1 MSHSTISWRV
11 PLSKQR
17 LASGARQLSFP
28 HWQWGTLGLVAACG
42 IFLAL
47 LLLPLVTLF
56 VRALPGLLAGVWQH
70 PAIVSALHLSLWTS
84 TCAML
89 ISVLLGTPV
98 AYVLA
103 RYRFPGAALLD
114 TLVDLPVVLPPAVAG
129 MALLA
134 TFGRNGVVGQY
145 LAPWGI
151 ELPFTVLAVV
161 MAQTFVAVSLY
172 IRAGKSAF
180 AKIDVRVEQA
190 AATLGHSP
198 WHTFHRVTLPLARN
212 ALLGGALMA
221 WARALG
227 EFGAT
232 MIFAGNFS
240 GRTQTMPLAIY
251 TAMQADVNVALTL
264 GAILLG
270 VSFGVLAVLRFL
282 GR

>member
-1 MSHSTISWRV
+1 M
-11 PLSKQR
+11 
-17 LASGARQLSFP
+17 
-28 HWQWGTLGLVAACG
+28 ACG
-42 IFLAL
+42 IFLVL
-47 LLLPLVTLF
+47 LLLPLATLL
-56 VRALPGLLAGVWQH
+56 VRALPGLITGGWQH
-70 PAIVSALHLSLWTS
+70 PAIAMALQLSLWTS

-89 ISVLLGTPV
+89 LSVLLGTPV

-114 TLVDLPVVLPPAVAG
+114 ILVDLPVVLPPAVAG

-134 TFGRNGVVGQY
+134 TFGRNGAVGQY
-145 LAPWGI
+145 LTPWGI
-151 ELPFTVLAVV
+151 ELPFTVVAVV

-180 AKIDVRVEQA
+180 AEIDARVEQA

-212 ALLGGALMA
+212 ALLSGGVMA

-251 TAMQADVNVALTL
+251 TAMQTDVNVALTL

-270 VSFGVLAVLRFL
+270 VSFGMLGVLRFL

>member
-1 MSHSTISWRV
+1 
-11 PLSKQR
+11 
-17 LASGARQLSFP
+17 
-28 HWQWGTLGLVAACG
+28 LVAVCG
-42 IFLAL
+42 IFLL
-47 LLLPLVTLF
+47 FLLLPLATLL
-56 VRALPGLLAGVWQH
+56 VRAVPGLLTGVWQH
-70 PAIVSALHLSLWTS
+70 PAIASALQLSLWTS

-89 ISVLLGTPV
+89 LSVLLGTPV

-103 RYRFPGAALLD
+103 RYRFFGAALLD

-134 TFGRNGVVGQY
+134 TFGRNGVVGQH
-145 LAPWGI
+145 LTPWGI
-151 ELPFTVLAVV
+151 ELPFTAVAVV
-161 MAQTFVAVSLY
+161 MAQTFVATSLY
-172 IRAGKSAF
+172 VRAGKSAF
-180 AKIDVRVEQA
+180 TKIDERVEQA
-190 AATLGHSP
+190 SAILGHSP
-198 WHTFHRVTLPLARN
+198 WHTFYQVTLPLARN
-212 ALLGGALMA
+212 ALLGGAVMA

-270 VSFGVLAVLRFL
+270 VSFGVLGMLRFL